1 MRPLEG
7 MLIVTLEHAI
17 AAPFCTR
24 QLADLGA
31 RVIKVERPGE
41 GDFARAYDSRAH
53 GSASH
58 FVWCNR
64 SKESLTLDLKHP
76 DARAVLQKLVERADV
91 LVQNL
96 APGAA
101 ARMGLDHAS
110 LAPVNPRIVVCDISG
125 YGDGGPYTEKKAY
138 DLLIQSEA
146 GFVSVTGT
154 PEQPSK
160 AGLSIADIASGM
172 YAYSSVLAALLE
184 RGRTGRGQRLE
195 ISMLEAMSE
204 WMGFPLYYTLDGQ
217 PPPPRAGASHA
228 AIYPYGPFACGD
240 GKQVVLAVQHDRE
253 WATFCN
259 QVLQL
264 PELTAQYLGNANRL
278 AQREK
283 LRGIIEGVCAT
294 LTAAQLVERLDAAQI
309 ANGQLNEMADL
320 WKHPQLAARGRW
332 TEIGSPG
339 GTLPALYP
347 PHHVQGSE
355 PPPPMGPVPA
365 LGQHTE
371 AILTELGYGA
381 TDIARLRADH
391 AI

>member
-76 DARAVLQKLVERADV
+76 AARAVLQKLVERADV

-125 YGDGGPYTEKKAY
+125 YGDGGPYTAKKAY

-154 PEQPSK
+154 PETPSK
-160 AGLSIADIASGM
+160 AGLSIADIAAGM

-217 PPPPRAGASHA
+217 PPPLRAGASHA
-228 AIYPYGPFACGD
+228 AIYPYGPFTCGD

-294 LTAAQLVERLDAAQI
+294 LTRRNWWRGWMRRKSPTASSTRWPTCGSTRNSRRVGAGPRSVRQ
-309 ANGQLNEMADL
+309 
-320 WKHPQLAARGRW
+320 AARCRRCTRRTTSRAASRRRPWGRC
-332 TEIGSPG
+332 
-339 GTLPALYP
+339 
-347 PHHVQGSE
+347 
-355 PPPPMGPVPA
+355 
-365 LGQHTE
+365 
-371 AILTELGYGA
+371 
-381 TDIARLRADH
+381 LRWVSTPKPS
-391 AI
+391 

>member
-1 MRPLEG
+1 VLP
-7 MLIVTLEHAI
+7 
-17 AAPFCTR
+17 
-24 QLADLGA
+24 
-31 RVIKVERPGE
+31 
-41 GDFARAYDSRAH
+41 RAWDWTTPAWRRH
-53 GSASH
+53 
-58 FVWCNR
+58 
-64 SKESLTLDLKHP
+64 
-76 DARAVLQKLVERADV
+76 
-91 LVQNL
+91 
-96 APGAA
+96 
-101 ARMGLDHAS
+101 
-110 LAPVNPRIVVCDISG
+110 PRIVVCDISG
-125 YGDGGPYTEKKAY
+125 YGDGGPHREKAY

-160 AGLSIADIASGM
+160 AGLSIADIAAGM

-228 AIYPYGPFACGD
+228 AIYPYGPFTCGD

-294 LTAAQLVERLDAAQI
+294 PEPAPT
-309 ANGQLNEMADL
+309 GG
-320 WKHPQLAARGRW
+320 AARCGANRQRPAQRDGRPV
-332 TEIGSPG
+332 EA
-339 GTLPALYP
+339 PATRGARALDRDRFARR
-347 PHHVQGSE
+347 HAAGA
-355 PPPPMGPVPA
+355 VPA
-365 LGQHTE
+365 APRPGQRAAAAH
-371 AILTELGYGA
+371 GA
-381 TDIARLRADH
+381 GACAGPAHRSHPDRARLRRD
-391 AI
+391 